1 MTDIVK
7 RLRLIESGHWTG
19 LGRAWLQMSGREAAD
34 EIELLRKALVEIAD
48 MCPATADITLAHDM
62 ADRAD
67 RAIRGDTHD

>member
-1 MTDIVK
+1 MTDIVVK
-7 RLRLIESGHWTG
+7 LRSPECVLDGELPH
-19 LGRAWLQMSGREAAD
+19 EAAD